1 MDRYKQKGEAEA
13 ATRLDQQMNIMKK
26 NWNDLSQKFKKFQK
40 PADFDQKLNKVKKLL
55 DEIEQS
61 LYMIEVNSEDSETI
75 HLQLEHC
82 MVDCLL
88 ISSQLFFLNF
98 L

>member
-1 MDRYKQKGEAEA
+1 
-13 ATRLDQQMNIMKK
+13 MKK
-26 NWNDLSQKFKKFQK
+26 NWNELSLKFKKFQK

-61 LYMIEVNSEDSETI
+61 LYMVEVNSEDSDTI

-82 MVDCLL
+82 MVDFFF
-88 ISSQLFFLNF
+88 ISSQLSY
-98 L
+98 